1 MILFNKALQFWLG
14 QGGVQ
19 NSPKYGCSNG
29 SRHLVVKVQES
40 DSISA
45 METEKCLWRKMI
57 LFNEFFVSEEYNVHQ
72 WVL

>member
-1 MILFNKALQFWLG
+1 MILFNKALQYWLG

-19 NSPKYGCSNG
+19 NSPKYGCSND